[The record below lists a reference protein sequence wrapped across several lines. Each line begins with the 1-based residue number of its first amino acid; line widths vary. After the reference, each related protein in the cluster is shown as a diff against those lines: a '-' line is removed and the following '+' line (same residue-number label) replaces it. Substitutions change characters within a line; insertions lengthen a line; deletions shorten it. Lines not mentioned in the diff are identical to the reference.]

1 MNDRQI
7 DNDRDL
13 LELRETKS
21 GEGGKR
27 TGRMF
32 SHAHSLRPSTQ
43 HHLEKYSN
51 LLQCVLVSTETN
63 ESLLNPITFPPEQ
76 SGR

>member
-13 LELRETKS
+13 LELRETKLR
-21 GEGGKR
+21 EGGKR

-32 SHAHSLRPSTQ
+32 SHAHSLRLSTQ
-43 HHLEKYSN
+43 HHIGKYSN
-51 LLQCVLVSTETN
+51 LLQCVLVSREQTN
-63 ESLLNPITFPPEQ
+63 PFLTQ
-76 SGR
+76 